1 MAMTWQLALV
11 AVVAFQALQRKFLQS
26 FYKFNNSSMSSL
38 LGYIP
43 WESNI
48 LGESVPMFE
57 KYYSVGSFGSSV
69 QLLTW

>member
-26 FYKFNNSSMSSL
+26 FYKFDKSSL
-38 LGYIP
+38 LGHIP
-43 WESNI
+43 WESII

-57 KYYSVGSFGSSV
+57 KHHSVGSFGGSA
-69 QLLTW
+69 QLLIW